1 MIYLLIVVLAFVF
14 ELLYFKVASK
24 YNIVDRPSERGSSKA
39 VTLRGGGI
47 VFPFCCLG
55 LLFIRVLLIRGSL

>member
-39 VTLRGGGI
+39 VNLRGGGI
-47 VFPFCCLG
+47 VFPFV
-55 LLFIRVLLIRGSL
+55 VLVYFFY

>member
-47 VFPFCCLG
+47 VLT
-55 LLFIRVLLIRGSL
+55 IVVLV